1 MSVFELQEWWTVKLG
16 DGEEFDRGSMVVGNI
31 DNSDPPVDKILVG
44 SFQGMLRM
52 YFPSKAQYR
61 VEDLVHEGPLHQPIL
76 QLALGKFIPSSRDR
90 IGVAVLHPRSLQVY
104 EVVPQSGQ
112 NGRINFYL
120 LEKLYGHNLGMDGK
134 HFTAYNMTVGPFGGS
149 DGRDMIMV
157 QSMDGKLQIFE
168 QSAHAFTR
176 QLVDCLVPGPIFYV
190 PHQDSFVTTNYAAR
204 IECYKYHVLANSQT
218 EIGGKESKESST
230 NAFGL
235 TNVRDAMV
243 EWRINLGEP
252 CLQIIDG
259 KFSKGERRMS
269 DELLLL
275 TDESMFLIKDT
286 GTVLQQRRLDKDPA
300 CICSYAIGTGQGNN
314 IVLANKDKTLQIFAD
329 MTLVWAAKL
338 RNVPV
343 SLSVASFG
351 GLRGMLV
358 VLDDT
363 GSLSVGYLGTKPPI
377 NAVYSRIRELDYDKI
392 DEEHRHLLQ
401 VIRETQSETKAEP
414 KDILVVRAQ
423 VSKTLDNDSS
433 ALGVEL
439 PSDLATSGSS
449 NAFVKASVR
458 IFLTYNGAAPAT
470 NVSIS
475 IIAPS
480 FIHAVPNSFT
490 VQSVQGGNA
499 TPCMLKMQL
508 FALKSCP
515 PASLDATVMVTYTT
529 SKGEPRAVTHQ
540 ITLPLTVACRLRAP
554 TKAAQFKVVLDTD
567 VEAQS
572 LVDVF
577 DDFLYA
583 SQESG
588 IDVRETLGT
597 SATHAMG
604 FQFWITEVIKKAGQD
619 GSVVVVEQPVTCS
632 ILVSKTAGRY
642 RIQCDAMSCI
652 YLIARELEKRLTAKI
667 LENHPEK
674 KGKRLVSY
682 SEQLPTPE
690 IFTAIDSHFETRQR
704 IQQLMSELNDSS
716 HQFRMI
722 EKRLLA
728 RFKDRNP
735 TPLAGLDILMRES
748 YNTLVALGDQV
759 QEQQALLRKQAVN
772 LECLSRLLALLTAAR
787 FDMEANE
794 EKLLE
799 SYLCP
804 EFRDGAEQG
813 WEETVDASLT
823 YLLKTSMA
831 KNAKDTASLSSQIE
845 MPDDTD
851 KIKKHLNMVLD
862 RISKGAKLVRQ
873 TKVGASKQ
881 DSLDDEG
888 DD

>member
-1 MSVFELQEWWTVKLG
+1 MG

-52 YFPSKAQYR
+52 FFPSKAQYR
-61 VEDLVHEGPLHQPIL
+61 VEDLVHEGPLQQPIL

-112 NGRINFYL
+112 NGRINFYV
-120 LEKLYGHNLGMDGK
+120 LEKLYGHNLGLDGK
-134 HFTAYNMTVGPFGGS
+134 HFTAYNMTVGPFGGA

-190 PHQDSFVTTNYAAR
+190 PHQDAFVTTNYAAR
-204 IECYKYHVLANSQT
+204 VECYKYQVLANSQSD
-218 EIGGKESKESST
+218 IGGKESKDNNT

-235 TNVRDAMV
+235 TNIRDAMV
-243 EWRINLGEP
+243 EWRVNLGEA
-252 CLQIIDG
+252 CLQVIDG

-275 TDESMFLIKDT
+275 TDSSMFLVKDT
-286 GTVLQQRRLDKDPA
+286 GTILQQRRLDKDPA
-300 CICSYAIGTGQGNN
+300 CICSYAVGTGQGHN
-314 IVLANKDKTLQIFAD
+314 IVLASMDKTLQIFAD

-338 RNVPV
+338 RSVPV
-343 SLSVASFG
+343 SVSVASFG
-351 GLRGMLV
+351 GLKGMLV
-358 VLDDT
+358 VLDDA
-363 GSLSVGYLGTKPPI
+363 GNLSVGYLGTKPPI

-401 VIRETQSETKAEP
+401 VIRETQSETKTEP
-414 KDILVVRAQ
+414 KDVLVVRAQ
-423 VSKTLDNDSS
+423 VSKTLDYDSS
-433 ALGVEL
+433 SLGTEL

-449 NAFVKASVR
+449 NAYVKASAR
-458 IFLTYNGAAPAT
+458 LFLTYNGSAPAT

-475 IIAPS
+475 VIAPS
-480 FIHAVPNSFT
+480 FIHVVPNNIT
-490 VQSVQGGNA
+490 VQTVQGGNS
-499 TPCMLKMQL
+499 TPCMSKIYF

-515 PASLDATVMVTYTT
+515 PASLDVTVMVTYTT
-529 SKGEPRAVTHQ
+529 AKGEPRAVTHP
-540 ITLPLTVACRLRAP
+540 ITLPLCVACRLRAP

-567 VEAQS
+567 MGAQS

-583 SQESG
+583 AQESG
-588 IDVRETLGT
+588 IDVRDTLGT

-604 FQFWITEVIKKAGQD
+604 FQFWISEAMKKPGQD
-619 GSVVVVEQPVTCS
+619 GSNIVVEQPVTCS

-642 RIQCDAMSCI
+642 RIQCDSMACI
-652 YLIARELEKRLTAKI
+652 YLIARELQIRLTAKI
-667 LENHPEK
+667 LEVHPEK
-674 KGKRLVSY
+674 KGKRLVTY

-690 IFTAIDSHFETRQR
+690 LFAAIDGHFETRQR
-704 IQQLMSELNDSS
+704 IQQLMSDLNDSS

-722 EKRLLA
+722 EKRLLV

-735 TPLAGLDILMRES
+735 TPLAGLDTLMRES

-759 QEQQALLRKQAVN
+759 QEQQKQLRMQSVS
-772 LECLSRLLALLTAAR
+772 LECLCRLLALLTAAH
-787 FDMEANE
+787 FDMDGTE

-831 KNAKDTASLSSQIE
+831 KNAKDTASLSTSIE
-845 MPDDTD
+845 MPDDTE
-851 KIKKHLNMVLD
+851 KVKKHLNMVLD
-862 RISKGAKLVRQ
+862 RISKGARLMRPI
-873 TKVGASKQ
+873 KVSSSKQ
-881 DSLDDEG
+881 DNADDDI
-888 DD
+888 DDDS